1 MTRPMISVLIC
12 AKNEEK
18 RIRACIE
25 SVIKENPN
33 EIILV
38 DGDSTDST
46 VEIAKSYGVK
56 VIESK
61 NSNLTRDRQ
70 IGIDSCT
77 NELVAMIDSDHRLKS
92 GDLLGLLKDLNDYGF
107 DIVQAGI
114 DIKPIGF
121 FCRGEKQYIDLI
133 LNQAGEKKMIG
144 VAPCLYRKKVFDN
157 IRFEDNITT
166 TIDDTDFIYR
176 LSKEGIYKIGTG
188 HTSITSLHEPGLINY
203 YKKFK
208 WYGKG
213 DGEFCIKH
221 PERALSMIFHLI
233 IRYPLL
239 YSIKAA
245 FAGKI
250 LAIPYVIFQ
259 GFTRLF
265 FLFVRLIE
273 LKFGIGLK

>member
-1 MTRPMISVLIC
+1 MKSLMISVLIC

-25 SVIKENPN
+25 SVLRENPD
-33 EIILV
+33 EIILI
-38 DGDSTDST
+38 DGDSIDAT

-56 VIESK
+56 VIISQ

-70 IGIDSCT
+70 IGIDSCK
-77 NELVAMIDSDHRLKS
+77 NELIAMIDSDHRLKS
-92 GDLLGLLKDLNDYGF
+92 GDLLGLLNDLNDFGF
-107 DIVQAGI
+107 DIVQAGLDI
-114 DIKPIGF
+114 DPIGF
-121 FCRGEKQYIDLI
+121 FCKGEREYIDLI
-133 LNQAGEKKMIG
+133 LNKAGEKKMIG

-157 IRFEDNITT
+157 IRFDDQITT

-176 LSKEGIYKIGTG
+176 LSQEGIYKFGTG
-188 HTSITSLHEPGLINY
+188 RTHISSLHEPGFFNY
-203 YKKFK
+203 YNKFR

-233 IRYPLL
+233 IRYPFFF
-239 YSIKAA
+239 SIKAV
-245 FAGKI
+245 FSGKFF
-250 LAIPYVIFQ
+250 AIPYVILQ
-259 GFTRLF
+259 GLTRAF
-265 FLFVRLIE
+265 FLFARLIE